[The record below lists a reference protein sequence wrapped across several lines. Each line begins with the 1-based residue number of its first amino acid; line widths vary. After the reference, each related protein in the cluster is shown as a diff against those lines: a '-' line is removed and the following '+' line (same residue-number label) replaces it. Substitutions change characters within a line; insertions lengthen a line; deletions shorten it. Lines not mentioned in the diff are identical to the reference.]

1 MCCDY
6 CPRVWHAA
14 CCTKGAASQIIIDG
28 EEEKN
33 WKCGE
38 CDFDWGR
45 YFTPDLQDDRY
56 KAAVAACRALSR
68 DKDDAA
74 CAEVR
79 VALFLDSVRQH
90 AFRKYFAEP
99 VPSRN
104 LAGYEHVVARPMDLG
119 TIEKRLKSGAYA
131 GSTGAARAVSDIR
144 AVWHACAL
152 YNEPRS
158 PIYRAGTILDGIW
171 TRCHEK
177 AIASTLKEEH
187 FNLLERQ
194 AGALAREREQAPQ
207 VFDRYVTAVVAG
219 RA

>member
-1 MCCDY
+1 MTGTRRRA
-6 CPRVWHAA
+6 PPA
-14 CCTKGAASQIIIDG
+14 K
-28 EEEKN
+28 
-33 WKCGE
+33 
-38 CDFDWGR
+38 R
-45 YFTPDLQDDRY
+45 YQEIRTTRPAR
-56 KAAVAACRALSR
+56 R
-68 DKDDAA
+68 
-74 CAEVR
+74 CAWRCSWIVCER
-79 VALFLDSVRQH
+79 H

-171 TRCHEK
+171 TGCHEK

-194 AGALAREREQAPQ
+194 AGALARERSRRP
-207 VFDRYVTAVVAG
+207 RCSTAT
-219 RA
+219 